1 MNNCL
6 GVDISQWQDQNSTPQ
21 MYNPWKTRQMGGSF
35 VGIKVSQSTW
45 ADPDYLMNWKNC
57 ENILHRL
64 PYHFL
69 VWDIKGARQAEA
81 FWGLL
86 EKNIFKGSLPLVVDF
101 EWWQTI
107 PSNAMTVLYD
117 FLERMKVLSSPFPLG
132 IYTAKSFWDTY
143 GTNNSYWKQYDLWL
157 CDISGTVEIPKP
169 WDSWSFHQYTFKLNG
184 LQWGAESL
192 DLDGDYY
199 NGTLSDMVKKYNLP
213 LLEGLNP
220 NPDPADPNI
229 PEIKYEYWGTVAKN
243 TTLSFRPQPNIIPD
257 TLIKNDGYLRDGFTS
272 KISGSS
278 IDNKGRTWYKM
289 GIEGWS
295 CSGENGYKW
304 INVEKKIVL

>member
-1 MNNCL
+1 MTNAK
-6 GVDISQWQDQNSTPQ
+6 GVDVSVWSDQNSTSQ
-21 MYNPWKTRQMGGSF
+21 MYNPWSTRKMGGSF

-86 EKNIFKGSLPLVVDF
+86 EKNIFKGSLPLIVDF

-132 IYTAKSFWDTY
+132 IYTAKSFFDQY
-143 GTNNSYWKQYDLWL
+143 GSTDLYWKQYVLWL
-157 CDISGTVEIPKP
+157 CDISGPVEVPKP
-169 WDSWSFHQYTFKLNG
+169 WTSWDFHQYTFKLDG
-184 LQWGAESL
+184 PVWGAESL

-199 NGTLSDMVKKYNLP
+199 NGTLEEMQLKYKLPNLIGMDPVPTPDKKTL
-213 LLEGLNP
+213 
-220 NPDPADPNI
+220 
-229 PEIKYEYWGTVAKN
+229 WGTVVPN
-243 TTLSFRPQPNIIPD
+243 TTVSFRPQPSITPNAYV
-257 TLIKNDGYLRDGFTS
+257 TCYGKLRSGFS
-272 KISGSS
+272 SAISGSS
-278 IDNKGRTWYKM
+278 LDGQGRLWYEMNIK
-289 GIEGWS
+289 GWS
-295 CSGENGYKW
+295 CSGENGETW
-304 INVEKKIVL
+304 IKTEEK